1 METDRKL
8 HFRITYVK
16 SLHLPE
22 ILKAKAFGMRK
33 SPRPLYAVASIRESP
48 DNKITIR
55 SLDDP
60 AGAPPIMFFAKQSD
74 ILEVQLFAKRSSH
87 DDDVIA
93 HAKVQLGH
101 ITERNH
107 EVRLDAHPSY
117 ASQLAG
123 HNPVITLNI
132 RSADYFE
139 ANQDLIGSMQ
149 KFIEINPTVA
159 KTFLYIN
166 GVLKVGTAVSE
177 LDPRAKAVMSVVG
190 LIVSQCE
197 GFVKRHEPVRKL
209 LEALGEICA
218 LVVDWDDLGFPEMER
233 HRVQQRRV
241 YSGLCSVIYQA
252 LNVAFELSQSK
263 WNVTGIERVASDW
276 QARLMTMAK
285 QWNENKEK
293 DLHIAIFKIA
303 NQVENLDNDRIIHKL
318 PMAKDNNRD
327 PLKGCL
333 KGTRR
338 DLLFQIESWALDPNS
353 SSILLLHG
361 AAGNGK
367 SSVVNTVSANLR
379 GNSVAIVPFFA
390 FNRRFQELQLSQL
403 LPAWACNL
411 AQHYPSYMAHL
422 RAIDSRD
429 VDILGSTS
437 IDTQFQQ
444 LWANGL
450 ASISDELCLPLVF
463 TIDALD
469 ECPEPN

>member
-327 PLKGCL
+327 PSKICL

-353 SSILLLHG
+353 SNVLLLHG
-361 AAGNGK
+361 ACKG
-367 SSVVNTVSANLR
+367 T
-379 GNSVAIVPFFA
+379 
-390 FNRRFQELQLSQL
+390 L
-403 LPAWACNL
+403 LL
-411 AQHYPSYMAHL
+411 M
-422 RAIDSRD
+422 
-429 VDILGSTS
+429 
-437 IDTQFQQ
+437 
-444 LWANGL
+444 
-450 ASISDELCLPLVF
+450 
-463 TIDALD
+463 
-469 ECPEPN
+469 